1 MIRVIFTSK
10 QAMKYKGE
18 YKMSLLLQLMPR
30 KLIQELFIQLGS
42 YIRMIAAG
50 LIFFSPLH
58 KKAHYRRRLTAALLI
73 CLAVCAISA
82 YMRFLSDHILIH
94 FATQLICF
102 AAPFLIIMLTRSGTL
117 DTRLKIYC
125 AAIAA
130 EEIAGDIFFLLVRLT
145 GNDDHE
151 TISLFRSTVT
161 GQYQTTI
168 WDWLLYFAINILLYY
183 LFFRLFRYNQYEE
196 LDRESRRP
204 TLALTV
210 FCILALSIPDCIRSA
225 VSADSSL
232 MPLFYRFYLITVAV
246 LILFY
251 CRQIAFHSRYR
262 MEKEIVDQVLS
273 EERKQYQQLKE
284 NIDVINMRCHDLK
297 HQLDDFSGKL
307 TEQEVEELRDAM
319 EFYDS
324 NIKTG
329 NEVLDVVLR
338 LSKLTCDREHIQ
350 LSCLADGNCLSFM
363 RTRHLYSLFNNAIGN
378 AIEAVR
384 KLPEE
389 DKRVISIS
397 AGKHGERAEIEITN
411 YFDGQPVS
419 AGDTTKEDRSHHGFG
434 TMSMRYV
441 VEEYGGN
448 LSIQTQKDIFT
459 LLISIPV
466 PQNAEVRNT

>member
-1 MIRVIFTSK
+1 
-10 QAMKYKGE
+10 
-18 YKMSLLLQLMPR
+18 MSLLLSIFPR
-30 KLIQELFIQLGS
+30 MFLQDLFIQLGS
-42 YIRMIAAG
+42 YIRMVTAG
-50 LIFFSPLH
+50 LIFFTPLQ
-58 KKAHYRRRLTAALLI
+58 KKPHYGQRLAAGLFTCLTI
-73 CLAVCAISA
+73 CVISS
-82 YMRFLSDHILIH
+82 YLRYLSDSVLIR
-94 FATQLICF
+94 FATQLVCY
-102 AAPFLIIMLTRSGTL
+102 ASAFLIILLTRKETL
-117 DTRLKIYC
+117 DTLLKVFC

-130 EEIAGDIFFLLVRLT
+130 EEIAGDIFFLLVRLS
-145 GNDDHE
+145 GSDDHE
-151 TISLFRSTVT
+151 TISLFHTA

-168 WDWLLYFAINILLYY
+168 LDWFLYFAINTLLYY
-183 LFFRLFRYNQYEE
+183 LIYRLFRYNRYEE
-196 LDRESRRP
+196 LDKESRRP
-204 TLALTV
+204 TLSLTV

-225 VSADSSL
+225 VPEDSSL

-246 LILFY
+246 LVLFY

-262 MEKEIVDQVLS
+262 LEKELMDQVLS

-307 TEQEVEELRDAM
+307 TEREVAELQDAM

-324 NIKTG
+324 NIRTG

-350 LSCLADGNCLSFM
+350 LSCLADGNCLGFM
-363 RTRHLYSLFNNAIGN
+363 RTRHVYSLFNNAIGN

-384 KLPEE
+384 KLPDE
-389 DKRVISIS
+389 DKRVISVS
-397 AGKHGERAEIEITN
+397 VGKRGNQAEIEITN
-411 YFDGQPVS
+411 YFDGQVVR
-419 AGDTTKEDRSHHGFG
+419 AGETTKEDRSHHGFG

-459 LLISIPV
+459 LFITIPV
-466 PQNAEVRNT
+466 PGTA